1 MSILSSSK
9 QTFALP
15 TVPGGDLRLRQNLA
29 AFFNTYF
36 SPLQPLQREHIVLTA
51 GASDAIEHVIH
62 AVCDDG
68 DSILV
73 PGPCWRK

>member
-1 MSILSSSK
+1 M
-9 QTFALP
+9 FALP
-15 TVPGGDLRLRQNLA
+15 TVPGGDPRLRENLA

-36 SPLQPLQREHIVLTA
+36 DPLQPVQRRHIALTA
-51 GASDAIEHVIH
+51 GASETIEHVVH

-73 PGPCWRK
+73 PGPYWRK